1 MALLPLRVF
10 AYSSCGEFY
19 ETKRLAQIDL
29 LSARIPQM
37 GVGVTALSETS
48 PISLAASRKSCRQFE
63 LTVRKDER
71 RRLPLPRKAKK
82 QKSRGVVDTSVLVAG
97 ISGFRKPYVRGK
109 NTSADVLYKW
119 AEKGNFVWLVTE
131 DILDEYKEVLKRL
144 RVRSTLIGAVI
155 NLIRERAEPVNV
167 HASFEISPDP
177 KDDPF
182 CLCSEEG
189 NADFIVT
196 LNPKDFPQE
205 RLKAKVISPEAMP

>member
-1 MALLPLRVF
+1 M
-10 AYSSCGEFY
+10 
-19 ETKRLAQIDL
+19 
-29 LSARIPQM
+29 
-37 GVGVTALSETS
+37 
-48 PISLAASRKSCRQFE
+48 
-63 LTVRKDER
+63 
-71 RRLPLPRKAKK
+71 PRKAKK

-144 RVRSTLIGAVI
+144 RVRATLIGAVI

-167 HASFEISPDP
+167 HASFEFSPDP

-182 CLCSEEG
+182 CL
-189 NADFIVT
+189 
-196 LNPKDFPQE
+196 
-205 RLKAKVISPEAMP
+205 